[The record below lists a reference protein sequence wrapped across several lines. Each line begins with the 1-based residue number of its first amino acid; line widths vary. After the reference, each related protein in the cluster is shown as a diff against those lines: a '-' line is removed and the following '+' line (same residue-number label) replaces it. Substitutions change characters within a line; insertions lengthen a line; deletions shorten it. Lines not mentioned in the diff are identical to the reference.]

1 MKYDCRVVISWL
13 LVKAAVVFIF
23 YDQFEEREVL
33 TSTNFKSNFKIVDK
47 FGSGLIVKQIT
58 SINLIIL

>member
-13 LVKAAVVFIF
+13 LVNAAVVFIF

-47 FGSGLIVKQIT
+47 IWEWTDCETNYKY
-58 SINLIIL
+58 